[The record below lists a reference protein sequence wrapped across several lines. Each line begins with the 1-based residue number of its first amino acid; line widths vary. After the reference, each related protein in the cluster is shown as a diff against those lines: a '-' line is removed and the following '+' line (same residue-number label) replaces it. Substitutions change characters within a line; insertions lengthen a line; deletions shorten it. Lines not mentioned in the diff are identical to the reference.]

1 MLENWLNT
9 KQGQVFHY
17 KMEKIEYALELLGN
31 PQFAVP
37 VIHVAGTNGK
47 GSTIAFMRQLFQTHG
62 LRVGSFVSPHM
73 VSVHDRICIDSQSIS
88 DPDFQR
94 YLQKVYDL
102 EQEVAT
108 RYEPFRY
115 FEVMVLIMFLYFEA
129 QQPDVALVEV
139 GIGGLLDTTNVVAP
153 ALSVITSIGMD
164 HQDLLGSTLGEIAE
178 QKAGI
183 IKESVPVVL
192 GPLCPETTAI
202 CRHIAQDK
210 QASVYQ
216 FGQEFTYKAGQF
228 SNADLELSELVLG
241 LAGHHQEENAA
252 VALQTFLL
260 YMTNIQKDI
269 QPQLIQQALAQTNW
283 PGRLEL
289 VVQEPKIYL
298 DGAHNVPAI
307 ERLVEFIQ
315 VQDEPVTILFS
326 ALRRK
331 DFQEMLE
338 LLEEK
343 LPHTPLVLTSFAYD
357 GALSEE
363 NRQGRDYVENYQ
375 QFIEDWQSSEQG
387 MLIVTGSL
395 YFISEVRR
403 IFNTQQKSKANQS
416 SVFKPLSTNNWF

>member
-37 VIHVAGTNGK
+37 IIHVAGTNGK
-47 GSTIAFMRQLFQTHG
+47 GSTIAFLRQLFQVHG

-73 VSVHDRICIDSQSIS
+73 VSVHDRICINSQPIS
-88 DPDFQR
+88 DHDFQH

-139 GIGGLLDTTNVVAP
+139 GIGGLLDTTNVAAP

-164 HQDLLGSTLGEIAE
+164 HQDLLGSTLREIAE

-183 IKESVPVVL
+183 IKENVPVVL

-228 SNADLELSELVLG
+228 SNTDLELSELVLS

-269 QPQLIQQALAQTNW
+269 QPQLIQQALAQTSW

-315 VQDEPVTILFS
+315 VQEEPVTILFS

-331 DFQEMLE
+331 DFQEMLK

-343 LPHTPLVLTSFAYD
+343 LPHTALVLTSFAYD
-357 GALSEE
+357 GALAEE

-375 QFIEDWQSSEQG
+375 QFIEDWQSSKQG
-387 MLIVTGSL
+387 ILIVTGSL

-403 IFNTQQKSKANQS
+403 IFKK
-416 SVFKPLSTNNWF
+416 

>member
-17 KMEKIEYALELLGN
+17 KMEKIEYALEQLGN

-47 GSTIAFMRQLFQTHG
+47 GSTIAFMRQLFQAHG

-73 VSVHDRICIDSQSIS
+73 VSVHDRICIDSQPIS
-88 DPDFQR
+88 DHDFQH

-108 RYEPFRY
+108 RYEPFHY
-115 FEVMVLIMFLYFEA
+115 FEVMVLIMFLYFQD
-129 QQPDVALVEV
+129 QQLDVALVEV

-183 IKESVPVVL
+183 IKENVPVVL
-192 GPLCPETTAI
+192 GPLCPETAAI
-202 CRHIAQDK
+202 CRQIALDK
-210 QASVYQ
+210 QAPVYQ
-216 FGQEFTYKAGQF
+216 FGQEFTYKVGQF
-228 SNADLELSELVLG
+228 SNTDINLSELVMG

-252 VALQTFLL
+252 VALQTFIL

-269 QPQLIQQALAQTNW
+269 QPQLIQPALAQTSW

-289 VVQEPKIYL
+289 VAQAPKIYL

-315 VQDEPVTILFS
+315 EQEEPVTILFS

-338 LLEEK
+338 LLVEK
-343 LPHTPLVLTSFAYD
+343 LPHTALVLTSFAYD

-375 QFIEDWQSSEQG
+375 QFIEDWKSTKQG
-387 MLIVTGSL
+387 ILIVTGSL

-403 IFNTQQKSKANQS
+403 IFKK
-416 SVFKPLSTNNWF
+416 

>member
-47 GSTIAFMRQLFQTHG
+47 GSTIAFLRQLFQTHG

-73 VSVHDRICIDSQSIS
+73 VSVHDRICIDSQPIS
-88 DPDFQR
+88 DHDFQH

-139 GIGGLLDTTNVVAP
+139 GIGGLLDTTNVAAP

-183 IKESVPVVL
+183 IKENVPVVL

-202 CRHIAQDK
+202 CRHIALDN

-228 SNADLELSELVLG
+228 SNTDLELSELVLG

-269 QPQLIQQALAQTNW
+269 QPQLIQQALAQTSW

-343 LPHTPLVLTSFAYD
+343 LPHTALILTSFAYD
-357 GALSEE
+357 GALAEE

-375 QFIEDWQSSEQG
+375 QFIEDWQSSKQG
-387 MLIVTGSL
+387 ILIVTGSL

-403 IFNTQQKSKANQS
+403 IFKK
-416 SVFKPLSTNNWF
+416 

>member
-47 GSTIAFMRQLFQTHG
+47 GSTIAFLRQLFQAHG

-73 VSVHDRICIDSQSIS
+73 VSVHDRICIDSQPIS
-88 DPDFQR
+88 DHDFQC

-102 EQEVAT
+102 EQEVAA

-115 FEVMVLIMFLYFEA
+115 FEVMVLIMFLYFQD
-129 QQPDVALVEV
+129 QQPDLALVEV

-183 IKESVPVVL
+183 IKENVPVVL

-210 QASVYQ
+210 QASVHQ
-216 FGQEFTYKAGQF
+216 FGQEFTYKAGHF
-228 SNADLELSELVLG
+228 SNTDIDLSELVLG
-241 LAGHHQEENAA
+241 LAGQHQEENAA

-269 QPQLIQQALAQTNW
+269 QPQLIQQALAQTSW

-289 VVQEPKIYL
+289 VAQEPKIYL

-315 VQDEPVTILFS
+315 VQEEPVTILFS

-343 LPHTPLVLTSFAYD
+343 LPHTALVLTSFAYD

-387 MLIVTGSL
+387 ILIVTGSL

-403 IFNTQQKSKANQS
+403 IFKK
-416 SVFKPLSTNNWF
+416 

>member
-47 GSTIAFMRQLFQTHG
+47 GSTIAFMRQLFQAQG

-73 VSVHDRICIDSQSIS
+73 VSVHDRICIDSQPIS
-88 DPDFQR
+88 DPDFQH

-115 FEVMVLIMFLYFEA
+115 FEVMVLIMFLYFQA
-129 QQPDVALVEV
+129 QQPHVALVEV

-183 IKESVPVVL
+183 IKENVPVVL
-192 GPLCPETTAI
+192 GPLSPETTAI
-202 CRHIAQDK
+202 CRQISLDK
-210 QASVYQ
+210 QAPVYQ
-216 FGQEFTYKAGQF
+216 FGQEFSYKTGQF
-228 SNADLELSELVLG
+228 SNPDIDLSELVLG
-241 LAGHHQEENAA
+241 LEGPHQEENAA

-260 YMTNIQKDI
+260 YMASIQEATF
-269 QPQLIQQALAQTNW
+269 PPLIKNALAQTSW

-289 VVQEPKIYL
+289 VAQEPTIYL

-307 ERLVEFIQ
+307 ERLIKFIQ
-315 VQDEPVTILFS
+315 VQEEPVTILFS

-331 DFQEMLE
+331 DFQEMLD
-338 LLEEK
+338 LLEER
-343 LPHTPLVLTSFAYD
+343 LPQVSLILTSFAYD

-363 NRQGRDYVENYQ
+363 NRQGRDYVENYP
-375 QFIEDWQSSEQG
+375 QFIEDWQSSKQG
-387 MLIVTGSL
+387 ILIVTGSL
-395 YFISEVRR
+395 YFISEVR
-403 IFNTQQKSKANQS
+403 QM
-416 SVFKPLSTNNWF
+416 FKK

>member
-47 GSTIAFMRQLFQTHG
+47 GSTIAFLRQLFQTHG

-73 VSVHDRICIDSQSIS
+73 VSVHDRICIDSQPIS
-88 DPDFQR
+88 DHDFQH
-94 YLQKVYDL
+94 YLQKGYDL

-183 IKESVPVVL
+183 IKENVPVVL

-202 CRHIAQDK
+202 CRHIALDN
-210 QASVYQ
+210 QAPVYQ

-228 SNADLELSELVLG
+228 SNTDIDLSELVLG
-241 LAGHHQEENAA
+241 LVGHHQEENAA

-269 QPQLIQQALAQTNW
+269 QPQLIQQALAQTSW

-289 VVQEPKIYL
+289 VAQEPKIYL

-307 ERLVEFIQ
+307 ERLLEFIQ
-315 VQDEPVTILFS
+315 VQEEPVTILFS

-343 LPHTPLVLTSFAYD
+343 SPHTPLVLTSFAYD
-357 GALSEE
+357 GALAEE

-375 QFIEDWQSSEQG
+375 QYIEDWQSSKQG
-387 MLIVTGSL
+387 ILIVTGSL

-403 IFNTQQKSKANQS
+403 IFKK
-416 SVFKPLSTNNWF
+416 

>member
-47 GSTIAFMRQLFQTHG
+47 GSTIAFMRQLFQAHG

-73 VSVHDRICIDSQSIS
+73 VSVHDRICIDSQPIS
-88 DPDFQR
+88 DHDFQH

-102 EQEVAT
+102 EQKVAA

-115 FEVMVLIMFLYFEA
+115 FEVMVLIMFFYFQD
-129 QQPDVALVEV
+129 QQPHVVLVEV

-164 HQDLLGSTLGEIAE
+164 HQDLLGSTLREIAE

-183 IKESVPVVL
+183 IKQNVPVVL

-202 CRHIAQDK
+202 CRQIALDK
-210 QASVYQ
+210 QAPVYQ

-228 SNADLELSELVLG
+228 SNTDIDLSELVLS

-260 YMTNIQKDI
+260 YMASIQKATL
-269 QPQLIQQALAQTNW
+269 PPLIKTALAQTSW

-289 VVQEPKIYL
+289 VAQEPTIYL

-307 ERLVEFIQ
+307 ERLIEFIQ
-315 VQDEPVTILFS
+315 EQEEPVTILFS

-331 DFQEMLE
+331 DFQEMLG

-363 NRQGRDYVENYQ
+363 NRQGREYVENYQ

-387 MLIVTGSL
+387 ILIVTGSL

-403 IFNTQQKSKANQS
+403 IFKK
-416 SVFKPLSTNNWF
+416 

>member
-9 KQGQVFHY
+9 KQGQVFRY

-73 VSVHDRICIDSQSIS
+73 VSVHDRICIDSQPIS
-88 DPDFQR
+88 DPDFQH

-115 FEVMVLIMFLYFEA
+115 FEVMVLIMFLYFKD
-129 QQPDVALVEV
+129 QQPHVALIEV

-202 CRHIAQDK
+202 CRQIALEK
-210 QASVYQ
+210 QVPVYQ

-228 SNADLELSELVLG
+228 SNADIDLSELVLG

-269 QPQLIQQALAQTNW
+269 QPQLIQQALAQTSW

-289 VVQEPKIYL
+289 VAQGPKIYL

-315 VQDEPVTILFS
+315 VQEEPVTILFS

-338 LLEEK
+338 LLDEK
-343 LPHTPLVLTSFAYD
+343 LPHTALVLTSFAYD
-357 GALSEE
+357 GALSQE

-375 QFIEDWQSSEQG
+375 QFIEDWKSSKQG
-387 MLIVTGSL
+387 ILIVTGSL
-395 YFISEVRR
+395 YFISKVRR
-403 IFNTQQKSKANQS
+403 IFKK
-416 SVFKPLSTNNWF
+416 

>member
-17 KMEKIEYALELLGN
+17 KTEKIEYALELLGN

-47 GSTIAFMRQLFQTHG
+47 GSTIAFLRQLFQVHG

-73 VSVHDRICIDSQSIS
+73 VTVHDRICIDSQPIS
-88 DPDFQR
+88 DHDFQH
-94 YLQKVYDL
+94 YLHKVYDL

-139 GIGGLLDTTNVVAP
+139 GIGGLLDTTNVAAP

-183 IKESVPVVL
+183 IKENVPVVL

-202 CRHIAQDK
+202 CRHIALDN

-228 SNADLELSELVLG
+228 SNTDLELSELVLG

-269 QPQLIQQALAQTNW
+269 QPQLIQQALAQTSW

-375 QFIEDWQSSEQG
+375 QFIEDWQSSKQG
-387 MLIVTGSL
+387 ILIVTGSL

-403 IFNTQQKSKANQS
+403 IFKK
-416 SVFKPLSTNNWF
+416 

>member
-47 GSTIAFMRQLFQTHG
+47 GSTIAFMRQLFQAHG

-73 VSVHDRICIDSQSIS
+73 VSVHDRICIDSQPIS
-88 DPDFQR
+88 DHDFQC

-102 EQEVAT
+102 EQEVAA

-115 FEVMVLIMFLYFEA
+115 FEVMVLIMFLYFQD
-129 QQPDVALVEV
+129 QQPDLALVEV

-153 ALSVITSIGMD
+153 ALSLITSIGMD
-164 HQDLLGSTLGEIAE
+164 HQDLLGSTLREIAE

-183 IKESVPVVL
+183 IKENVPVVL

-210 QASVYQ
+210 QASVHQ

-228 SNADLELSELVLG
+228 SNADIELSELVLG
-241 LAGHHQEENAA
+241 LAGQHQEENAA

-269 QPQLIQQALAQTNW
+269 QPQLIKQALAQTNW

-289 VVQEPKIYL
+289 VAQEPKIYL

-307 ERLVEFIQ
+307 ERLIEFIQ
-315 VQDEPVTILFS
+315 EQEEPVTILFS

-343 LPHTPLVLTSFAYD
+343 LPHTALVLTSFAYD

-375 QFIEDWQSSEQG
+375 QFIEDWQSSKQG
-387 MLIVTGSL
+387 ILIITGSL

-403 IFNTQQKSKANQS
+403 ILKK
-416 SVFKPLSTNNWF
+416 

>member
-47 GSTIAFMRQLFQTHG
+47 GSTIAFMRQLFQAHG

-73 VSVHDRICIDSQSIS
+73 VSVHDRICIDSQPIS
-88 DPDFQR
+88 DHDFQH

-102 EQEVAT
+102 EQEIAA

-115 FEVMVLIMFLYFEA
+115 FEVMVLIMFLYFQD

-139 GIGGLLDTTNVVAP
+139 GIGGLLDTTNVAAP

-183 IKESVPVVL
+183 IKQNVPVVL
-192 GPLCPETTAI
+192 GPLSPETTAI

-269 QPQLIQQALAQTNW
+269 QPQLIQQALAQTSW

-307 ERLVEFIQ
+307 ERLLEFIQ
-315 VQDEPVTILFS
+315 VQEEPVTILFS

-343 LPHTPLVLTSFAYD
+343 LPHTALVLTSFAYD
-357 GALSEE
+357 GALAEE

-375 QFIEDWQSSEQG
+375 QFIEDWQSSKQG
-387 MLIVTGSL
+387 ILIVTGSL

-403 IFNTQQKSKANQS
+403 IFKK
-416 SVFKPLSTNNWF
+416 

>member
-47 GSTIAFMRQLFQTHG
+47 GSTIAFMRQLFQAHG
-62 LRVGSFVSPHM
+62 MRVGSFVSPHM
-73 VSVHDRICIDSQSIS
+73 VSVHDRICIDSQPIS
-88 DPDFQR
+88 DHDFQH

-102 EQEVAT
+102 ELEQEIAT

-164 HQDLLGSTLGEIAE
+164 HQDLLGSTLREIAE

-183 IKESVPVVL
+183 IKQNVPVVL
-192 GPLCPETTAI
+192 GLLCPETAAI
-202 CRHIAQDK
+202 CRRIAFEK
-210 QASVYQ
+210 QAPVYQ

-241 LAGHHQEENAA
+241 LAGQHQEENAA

-260 YMTNIQKDI
+260 YMASIQKTI
-269 QPQLIQQALAQTNW
+269 SLQFIKNALAQTSW

-289 VVQEPKIYL
+289 VAQEPKIYL

-315 VQDEPVTILFS
+315 EQEEPVTILFS

-375 QFIEDWQSSEQG
+375 QFIEDWQSDG
-387 MLIVTGSL
+387 HGILIVTGSL

-403 IFNTQQKSKANQS
+403 IFKK
-416 SVFKPLSTNNWF
+416 

>member
-1 MLENWLNT
+1 MLENWLST

-37 VIHVAGTNGK
+37 IIHVAGTNGK
-47 GSTIAFMRQLFQTHG
+47 GSTIAFLRQLFQVHG

-73 VSVHDRICIDSQSIS
+73 VSVHDRICIDSQPIS
-88 DPDFQR
+88 DHDFQH

-210 QASVYQ
+210 QASVHQ

-228 SNADLELSELVLG
+228 SNPDIDLSELVLG
-241 LAGHHQEENAA
+241 LAGHYQEENAA

-269 QPQLIQQALAQTNW
+269 QPQLIQQALAQTSW

-343 LPHTPLVLTSFAYD
+343 LPHTALVLTSFAYD

-363 NRQGRDYVENYQ
+363 NRQGQDYVENYQ
-375 QFIEDWQSSEQG
+375 QFIEDWQSSKQG
-387 MLIVTGSL
+387 ILIVTGSL

-403 IFNTQQKSKANQS
+403 IFKK
-416 SVFKPLSTNNWF
+416 

>member
-17 KMEKIEYALELLGN
+17 KMEKIKYALELLGN

-47 GSTIAFMRQLFQTHG
+47 GSTIAFMRQLFQAQG

-73 VSVHDRICIDSQSIS
+73 VSVHDRICIDSQPIS
-88 DPDFQR
+88 DPDFQH

-115 FEVMVLIMFLYFEA
+115 FEVMVLIMFLYFQA
-129 QQPDVALVEV
+129 QQPHVALVEV

-183 IKESVPVVL
+183 IKENVPVVL
-192 GPLCPETTAI
+192 GPLSPETTAI
-202 CRHIAQDK
+202 CRQISLDK
-210 QASVYQ
+210 QAPVYQ

-228 SNADLELSELVLG
+228 SNAAQDLSELVLG
-241 LAGHHQEENAA
+241 LAGPHQEENAA

-260 YMTNIQKDI
+260 YMASIQKDI
-269 QPQLIQQALAQTNW
+269 QPQLIQQALAQTSW

-289 VVQEPKIYL
+289 VAQEPTIYL

-331 DFQEMLE
+331 DFQEMLG

-363 NRQGRDYVENYQ
+363 NRQGREYDEDYRA
-375 QFIEDWQSSEQG
+375 FIEDWQSAGQG
-387 MLIVTGSL
+387 ILIVTGSL

-403 IFNTQQKSKANQS
+403 SFTK
-416 SVFKPLSTNNWF
+416 

>member
-47 GSTIAFMRQLFQTHG
+47 GSTIAFMRQLFQAHG
-62 LRVGSFVSPHM
+62 MRVGSFVSPHM
-73 VSVHDRICIDSQSIS
+73 VSVHDRICIDSQPIS
-88 DPDFQR
+88 DHDFQH

-115 FEVMVLIMFLYFEA
+115 FEVMVLIMFLYFKD
-129 QQPDVALVEV
+129 QQPDLALVEV

-153 ALSVITSIGMD
+153 ALSLITSIGMD
-164 HQDLLGSTLGEIAE
+164 HQDLLGSTLREIAE

-183 IKESVPVVL
+183 IKQNVPVVL

-210 QASVYQ
+210 QASVHQ

-228 SNADLELSELVLG
+228 SNTDLELSELVLS

-260 YMTNIQKDI
+260 YMASSQQAIS
-269 QPQLIQQALAQTNW
+269 PQLIQQALAQTSW

-289 VVQEPKIYL
+289 VAQEPKIYL

-307 ERLVEFIQ
+307 ERLLEFIQ
-315 VQDEPVTILFS
+315 EQEEPVTILFS

-343 LPHTPLVLTSFAYD
+343 LPHTALVLTSFAYD

-363 NRQGRDYVENYQ
+363 NRQGREYVENYQ

-387 MLIVTGSL
+387 ILIVTGSL

-403 IFNTQQKSKANQS
+403 IFKK
-416 SVFKPLSTNNWF
+416 

>member
-47 GSTIAFMRQLFQTHG
+47 GSTIAFMRQLFQTHS

-73 VSVHDRICIDSQSIS
+73 VSVHDRICIDSQPIS
-88 DPDFQR
+88 DHDFQH

-115 FEVMVLIMFLYFEA
+115 FEVMVLIMFLYFQD
-129 QQPDVALVEV
+129 QQLDVALVEV

-153 ALSVITSIGMD
+153 AHSIITSIGMD
-164 HQDLLGSTLGEIAE
+164 HQDLLGSTLREIAE

-183 IKESVPVVL
+183 IKENVPVVL
-192 GPLCPETTAI
+192 GPLSPETTAI

-210 QASVYQ
+210 QAPVYQ

-228 SNADLELSELVLG
+228 SNTDLELSELVLS

-269 QPQLIQQALAQTNW
+269 QPQLIQQALAQTSW

-307 ERLVEFIQ
+307 ERLIEFIQ

-363 NRQGRDYVENYQ
+363 NRQGRDYVENYR
-375 QFIEDWQSSEQG
+375 QFIEAWQSSKQG
-387 MLIVTGSL
+387 ILIVTGSL

-403 IFNTQQKSKANQS
+403 IFKK
-416 SVFKPLSTNNWF
+416 

>member
-17 KMEKIEYALELLGN
+17 KMEKIEYALEQLGN

-47 GSTIAFMRQLFQTHG
+47 GSTIAFMRQLFQAHG

-73 VSVHDRICIDSQSIS
+73 VSVHDRICIDSQPIS
-88 DPDFQR
+88 DHDFQH

-102 EQEVAT
+102 EQEIAA

-115 FEVMVLIMFLYFEA
+115 FEVMVLIMFLYFQD
-129 QQPDVALVEV
+129 QQLDVALVEV
-139 GIGGLLDTTNVVAP
+139 GIGGLLDTTNVVSP

-183 IKESVPVVL
+183 IKENVPVVL

-202 CRHIAQDK
+202 CRQIALDK
-210 QASVYQ
+210 QAPVYQ

-228 SNADLELSELVLG
+228 SNTDIDLSELVLG
-241 LAGHHQEENAA
+241 LAGYHQEENAA

-260 YMTNIQKDI
+260 YMTNIPKNI
-269 QPQLIQQALAQTNW
+269 QPQLIQQALAQTSW

-289 VVQEPKIYL
+289 VAQAPTIYL

-315 VQDEPVTILFS
+315 EQEEPVTILFS

-338 LLEEK
+338 LLDEK
-343 LPHTPLVLTSFAYD
+343 LPHTVLVLTSFAYD

-375 QFIEDWQSSEQG
+375 QFIEDWQSSKQG
-387 MLIVTGSL
+387 ILIVTGSL

-403 IFNTQQKSKANQS
+403 L
-416 SVFKPLSTNNWF
+416 FKK

>member
-47 GSTIAFMRQLFQTHG
+47 GSTIAFMRQLFQVHG

-73 VSVHDRICIDSQSIS
+73 VSVHDRICINSQPIS
-88 DPDFQR
+88 DHDFQH

-164 HQDLLGSTLGEIAE
+164 HQDLLGSTLREIAE

-202 CRHIAQDK
+202 CRHIALDN
-210 QASVYQ
+210 QAPVYQ
-216 FGQEFTYKAGQF
+216 FGQEFTYKVGQF
-228 SNADLELSELVLG
+228 SNTDLELSELVLG

-260 YMTNIQKDI
+260 YMTKIQKDI
-269 QPQLIQQALAQTNW
+269 QPQLIQQALAQTSW

-307 ERLVEFIQ
+307 ERLIEFIQ
-315 VQDEPVTILFS
+315 VQEEPVTILFS

-343 LPHTPLVLTSFAYD
+343 LPHTALVLTSFAYD

-375 QFIEDWQSSEQG
+375 QFIEDWQSSKQG
-387 MLIVTGSL
+387 ILIVTGSL

-403 IFNTQQKSKANQS
+403 IFKK
-416 SVFKPLSTNNWF
+416 

>member
-1 MLENWLNT
+1 MLENWLNI

-47 GSTIAFMRQLFQTHG
+47 GSTIAFLRQLFQAHG

-73 VSVHDRICIDSQSIS
+73 VSVHDRICINSLPIS
-88 DPDFQR
+88 DYDFQR

-102 EQEVAT
+102 EQEVAA

-115 FEVMVLIMFLYFEA
+115 FEVMVLIMFLYFKD
-129 QQPDVALVEV
+129 QQPDLALVEV

-153 ALSVITSIGMD
+153 ALSLITSIGMD
-164 HQDLLGSTLGEIAE
+164 HQDLLGSTLREIAE

-183 IKESVPVVL
+183 IKQNVPVVL
-192 GPLCPETTAI
+192 GPLCPATTAI
-202 CRHIAQDK
+202 CRQIAQDK

-241 LAGHHQEENAA
+241 LAGSHQEENVA

-260 YMTNIQKDI
+260 YMASIQKTVSL
-269 QPQLIQQALAQTNW
+269 QLIKNALAQTSW
-283 PGRLEL
+283 AGRLEL

-307 ERLVEFIQ
+307 ERLIDFIQ
-315 VQDEPVTILFS
+315 EQDEPVTILFS

-331 DFQEMLE
+331 DFQEMLG

-375 QFIEDWQSSEQG
+375 QFIEDWQSAGQG
-387 MLIVTGSL
+387 ILIVTGSL

-403 IFNTQQKSKANQS
+403 SFTK
-416 SVFKPLSTNNWF
+416 

>member
-1 MLENWLNT
+1 MLENWLNI

-47 GSTIAFMRQLFQTHG
+47 GSTIAFLRQLFQAHG
-62 LRVGSFVSPHM
+62 MRVGSFVSPHM
-73 VSVHDRICIDSQSIS
+73 VSVHDRICIDSLPIS
-88 DPDFQR
+88 DHDFQH
-94 YLQKVYDL
+94 YLQNIYDL
-102 EQEVAT
+102 EQEVAA

-115 FEVMVLIMFLYFEA
+115 FEVMVLIMFLYFKD
-129 QQPDVALVEV
+129 QQLDVALVEV

-164 HQDLLGSTLGEIAE
+164 HQDLLGSTLREIAE

-183 IKESVPVVL
+183 IKENVPVVL
-192 GPLCPETTAI
+192 GPLCPETAAI
-202 CRHIAQDK
+202 CRRIAQDK
-210 QASVYQ
+210 QASVHQ

-241 LAGHHQEENAA
+241 LAGQHQEENAA

-260 YMTNIQKDI
+260 YMTDIQKDI
-269 QPQLIQQALAQTNW
+269 QPQLIKQALAQTNW
-283 PGRLEL
+283 AGRLEL

-307 ERLVEFIQ
+307 ERLIDFIQ
-315 VQDEPVTILFS
+315 EQDEPVTTLFS

-331 DFQEMLE
+331 DFQEMLG

-375 QFIEDWQSSEQG
+375 QFIEDWQSAGQG
-387 MLIVTGSL
+387 ILIVTGSL

-403 IFNTQQKSKANQS
+403 SFTK
-416 SVFKPLSTNNWF
+416 

>member
-1 MLENWLNT
+1 MLENWLNA

-31 PQFAVP
+31 PQFTVP

-47 GSTIAFMRQLFQTHG
+47 GSTIAFLRQLFQAHG
-62 LRVGSFVSPHM
+62 MRVGSFVSPHM
-73 VSVHDRICIDSQSIS
+73 VSVHDRICIDSQPIS
-88 DPDFQR
+88 YHDFQH

-115 FEVMVLIMFLYFEA
+115 FEVMVLIMFLYFKD
-129 QQPDVALVEV
+129 QQPDLALVEV

-164 HQDLLGSTLGEIAE
+164 HQDLLGSTLREIAE

-183 IKESVPVVL
+183 IKENVPVVL
-192 GPLCPETTAI
+192 GPLSPETTVI

-210 QASVYQ
+210 QAPVYQ
-216 FGQEFTYKAGQF
+216 FGQEFTYKAGHF
-228 SNADLELSELVLG
+228 SNTDLELSELVLG
-241 LAGHHQEENAA
+241 LAGQHQEENAA

-260 YMTNIQKDI
+260 YMTSIQKDI
-269 QPQLIQQALAQTNW
+269 QPQLIQQALAQTSW
-283 PGRLEL
+283 AGRLEL

-307 ERLVEFIQ
+307 ERLVGFIQ
-315 VQDEPVTILFS
+315 EQDEPVTILFS

-331 DFQEMLE
+331 DFQEMLG

-357 GALSEE
+357 GALSEA
-363 NRQGRDYVENYQ
+363 NRQGRTYVESYQ
-375 QFIEDWQSSEQG
+375 KFIEDWQSEG
-387 MLIVTGSL
+387 KGILIVTGSL

-403 IFNTQQKSKANQS
+403 M
-416 SVFKPLSTNNWF
+416 FKN

>member
-17 KMEKIEYALELLGN
+17 KMEKIEYALEQLGN

-47 GSTIAFMRQLFQTHG
+47 GSTIAFMRQLFQAHG
-62 LRVGSFVSPHM
+62 LRVGNFVSPHM
-73 VSVHDRICIDSQSIS
+73 VSVHDRICIDSQPIS
-88 DPDFQR
+88 DHDFQH

-102 EQEVAT
+102 EKEVAA

-115 FEVMVLIMFLYFEA
+115 FEVMVLIMFLYF
-129 QQPDVALVEV
+129 QDQPLDVALVEV

-164 HQDLLGSTLGEIAE
+164 HQDLLGLTLGEIAE

-183 IKESVPVVL
+183 IKENVPVVL
-192 GPLCPETTAI
+192 GPLSPETTAI
-202 CRHIAQDK
+202 CRQIALDK
-210 QASVYQ
+210 QAPVYQ

-228 SNADLELSELVLG
+228 SNTDIDLSELVLG
-241 LAGHHQEENAA
+241 LAGRHQEENAA

-260 YMTNIQKDI
+260 YMTNIQKNI
-269 QPQLIQQALAQTNW
+269 QPQLIQQALAQTSW

-289 VVQEPKIYL
+289 VAQEPKIYL

-315 VQDEPVTILFS
+315 EQEEPVTILFS

-338 LLEEK
+338 LLDEK
-343 LPHTPLVLTSFAYD
+343 LPHTALVLTSFAYD

-363 NRQGRDYVENYQ
+363 NRQGREYVENYQ
-375 QFIEDWQSSEQG
+375 QFIEDWKLEDKG
-387 MLIVTGSL
+387 ILIVTGSL
-395 YFISEVRR
+395 YFISEVRKR
-403 IFNTQQKSKANQS
+403 
-416 SVFKPLSTNNWF
+416 VTN

>member
-17 KMEKIEYALELLGN
+17 KMEKIEYALELLGS

-47 GSTIAFMRQLFQTHG
+47 GSTIAFMRQLFQVHG

-73 VSVHDRICIDSQSIS
+73 VSVHDRICIDSQPIS
-88 DPDFQR
+88 DHDFQH

-153 ALSVITSIGMD
+153 ALSLITSIGMD

-183 IKESVPVVL
+183 IKENVPVVL
-192 GPLCPETTAI
+192 GPLSPDTTAI
-202 CRHIAQDK
+202 CRQIAQDK
-210 QASVYQ
+210 QVSVHQ

-228 SNADLELSELVLG
+228 SNADIDLSELVLG

-260 YMTNIQKDI
+260 YMASSQQAIS
-269 QPQLIQQALAQTNW
+269 PQLIQQALAQTSW

-289 VVQEPKIYL
+289 VAQEPKIYL

-307 ERLVEFIQ
+307 ERLIEFIQ
-315 VQDEPVTILFS
+315 EQEEPVTILFS

-343 LPHTPLVLTSFAYD
+343 LPHTALVLTSFAYD

-375 QFIEDWQSSEQG
+375 QFIEDWQSSKQG
-387 MLIVTGSL
+387 ILIVTGSL

-403 IFNTQQKSKANQS
+403 IFKK
-416 SVFKPLSTNNWF
+416 

>member
-1 MLENWLNT
+1 MLENWLNA
-9 KQGQVFHY
+9 KQGQVFRY

-37 VIHVAGTNGK
+37 IIHVAGTNGK
-47 GSTIAFMRQLFQTHG
+47 GSTIAFLRQLFQVHG

-73 VSVHDRICIDSQSIS
+73 VSVHDRICIDSQPIS
-88 DPDFQR
+88 DSDFQH

-102 EQEVAT
+102 EQEVAA

-115 FEVMVLIMFLYFEA
+115 FEVMVLIMFLYF
-129 QQPDVALVEV
+129 QDKQPHVALVEV

-202 CRHIAQDK
+202 CRQIALEK
-210 QASVYQ
+210 QAPVYQ
-216 FGQEFTYKAGQF
+216 FGQEFTYKTGQF
-228 SNADLELSELVLG
+228 SNADIDLSELVLG
-241 LAGHHQEENAA
+241 LVGPHQEENAA

-260 YMTNIQKDI
+260 YMTSIQKDI
-269 QPQLIQQALAQTNW
+269 QPQLIQQALAQTSW

-289 VVQEPKIYL
+289 VAQESTIYL

-315 VQDEPVTILFS
+315 EQEEPVTILFS

-363 NRQGRDYVENYQ
+363 NRQGREYVENYRA
-375 QFIEDWQSSEQG
+375 FIEDWQSSGQG
-387 MLIVTGSL
+387 ILIVTGSL
-395 YFISEVRR
+395 YFISEVR
-403 IFNTQQKSKANQS
+403 QM
-416 SVFKPLSTNNWF
+416 FKK

>member
-17 KMEKIEYALELLGN
+17 KTEKIEYALELLGN

-47 GSTIAFMRQLFQTHG
+47 GSTIAFLRQLFQVHG

-73 VSVHDRICIDSQSIS
+73 VTVHDRICIDSQPIS
-88 DPDFQR
+88 DHDFQH
-94 YLQKVYDL
+94 YLHKVYDL

-164 HQDLLGSTLGEIAE
+164 HQDLLGSTLREIAE

-202 CRHIAQDK
+202 CRHIALDK
-210 QASVYQ
+210 QASVHQ
-216 FGQEFTYKAGQF
+216 FGQEFTYKAGHF
-228 SNADLELSELVLG
+228 SNTDIDLSELVLS

-269 QPQLIQQALAQTNW
+269 QPQLIQQALAQTSW

-315 VQDEPVTILFS
+315 VQEEPVTILFS

-357 GALSEE
+357 GALSQE

-387 MLIVTGSL
+387 ILIVTGSL

-403 IFNTQQKSKANQS
+403 IFKK
-416 SVFKPLSTNNWF
+416 

>member
-37 VIHVAGTNGK
+37 IIHVAGTNGK
-47 GSTIAFMRQLFQTHG
+47 GSTIAFMRQLFQAHG

-73 VSVHDRICIDSQSIS
+73 VSVHDRICIDSQPIS
-88 DPDFQR
+88 DHDFQH

-153 ALSVITSIGMD
+153 ALSLITSIGMD
-164 HQDLLGSTLGEIAE
+164 HQDLLGSSLREIAE

-183 IKESVPVVL
+183 IKENVPVVL
-192 GPLCPETTAI
+192 GPLSPETTAT

-210 QASVYQ
+210 QASVHQ

-228 SNADLELSELVLG
+228 SNTDIDLSELVLG

-269 QPQLIQQALAQTNW
+269 QPQLIQQALAQTSW

-289 VVQEPKIYL
+289 VAQEPKIYL

-326 ALRRK
+326 SLRRK

-338 LLEEK
+338 LLDEK
-343 LPHTPLVLTSFAYD
+343 LPHTALVLTSFAYD

-363 NRQGRDYVENYQ
+363 NRQGRDYVEDYQ
-375 QFIEDWQSSEQG
+375 QFIEDWQSSKQG
-387 MLIVTGSL
+387 ILIVTGSL

-403 IFNTQQKSKANQS
+403 IFKK
-416 SVFKPLSTNNWF
+416 

>member
-17 KMEKIEYALELLGN
+17 KMEKIEYTLEQLGN

-47 GSTIAFMRQLFQTHG
+47 GSTIAFMRQLFQAHG

-73 VSVHDRICIDSQSIS
+73 VSVHDRICIDSQPIS
-88 DPDFQR
+88 DHDFQH

-102 EQEVAT
+102 EQEIAA

-115 FEVMVLIMFLYFEA
+115 FEVMVLIMFLYFQD
-129 QQPDVALVEV
+129 QQLDLALVEV

-183 IKESVPVVL
+183 IKENVPVVL

-202 CRHIAQDK
+202 CRHIALEK
-210 QASVYQ
+210 QAPVYQ

-228 SNADLELSELVLG
+228 SNTDINLSELVLG

-252 VALQTFLL
+252 VALQTFIL
-260 YMTNIQKDI
+260 YMTNIQKAI
-269 QPQLIQQALAQTNW
+269 QPQLIQQALAQTSW
-283 PGRLEL
+283 HGRLEL
-289 VVQEPKIYL
+289 VAQEPTIYL

-315 VQDEPVTILFS
+315 EQEEPVTILFS

-338 LLEEK
+338 LLDEK
-343 LPHTPLVLTSFAYD
+343 LPHIALILTSFAYD

-375 QFIEDWQSSEQG
+375 QFIEDWKSSKQG
-387 MLIVTGSL
+387 ILIVTGSL

-403 IFNTQQKSKANQS
+403 L
-416 SVFKPLSTNNWF
+416 FKK

>member
-17 KMEKIEYALELLGN
+17 KTEKIEYALELLGN

-73 VSVHDRICIDSQSIS
+73 VSVHDRICIDSQPIS
-88 DPDFQR
+88 DHDFQH

-102 EQEVAT
+102 EQEVVT

-115 FEVMVLIMFLYFEA
+115 FEVMVLIMFLYFQD
-129 QQPDVALVEV
+129 QQLDVALVEV

-164 HQDLLGSTLGEIAE
+164 HQDLLGSTLREIAE

-192 GPLCPETTAI
+192 GPLSPETTAI

-210 QASVYQ
+210 QASVHQ

-228 SNADLELSELVLG
+228 SNTDIDLSELVLG

-269 QPQLIQQALAQTNW
+269 QSQLIQQALAQTSW

-289 VVQEPKIYL
+289 VAQEPKIYL

-307 ERLVEFIQ
+307 ERLIEFIQ
-315 VQDEPVTILFS
+315 VQEEPVTILFS

-343 LPHTPLVLTSFAYD
+343 SPHTPLVLTSFAYD

-387 MLIVTGSL
+387 ILIVTGSL

-403 IFNTQQKSKANQS
+403 ILKK
-416 SVFKPLSTNNWF
+416 

>member
-17 KMEKIEYALELLGN
+17 KMEKIEYALEQLGN

-47 GSTIAFMRQLFQTHG
+47 GSTIAFMRQLFQAHG

-73 VSVHDRICIDSQSIS
+73 VSVHDRICIDSQPIS
-88 DPDFQR
+88 DHDFQH

-102 EQEVAT
+102 EQEVAA

-115 FEVMVLIMFLYFEA
+115 FEVMVLIMFLYF
-129 QQPDVALVEV
+129 QDQPLDVALVEV

-164 HQDLLGSTLGEIAE
+164 HQDLLGLTLGEIAE

-183 IKESVPVVL
+183 IKENVPVVL

-202 CRHIAQDK
+202 CRQIALDK
-210 QASVYQ
+210 QAPVYQ

-228 SNADLELSELVLG
+228 SNTDINLSELVLG

-269 QPQLIQQALAQTNW
+269 QPQLIQQALAQTSW

-289 VVQEPKIYL
+289 VAQAPKIYL

-315 VQDEPVTILFS
+315 EQEEPVTILFS

-338 LLEEK
+338 LLDEK
-343 LPHTPLVLTSFAYD
+343 LPHTALVLTSFAYD

-375 QFIEDWQSSEQG
+375 QFIEDWQSRKQG
-387 MLIVTGSL
+387 ILIVTGSL

-403 IFNTQQKSKANQS
+403 L
-416 SVFKPLSTNNWF
+416 FKK

>member
-37 VIHVAGTNGK
+37 IIHVAGTNGK
-47 GSTIAFMRQLFQTHG
+47 GSTIAFMRQLFQAHG

-73 VSVHDRICIDSQSIS
+73 VSVHDRICIDSQPIS
-88 DPDFQR
+88 DHDFQH
-94 YLQKVYDL
+94 YLQQVYDL

-115 FEVMVLIMFLYFEA
+115 FEVMVLIMFLYFQD
-129 QQPDVALVEV
+129 QQLDVALVEV

-153 ALSVITSIGMD
+153 ALSVITSIGLD

-183 IKESVPVVL
+183 IKENVPVVL

-202 CRHIAQDK
+202 CRQIALEK
-210 QASVYQ
+210 QAPVYQ

-228 SNADLELSELVLG
+228 SNADRDLSELVLG
-241 LAGHHQEENAA
+241 LAGPHQEENAA

-260 YMTNIQKDI
+260 YMASIQEATF
-269 QPQLIQQALAQTNW
+269 PPLIKNALAQTSW

-289 VVQEPKIYL
+289 VAQEPTIYL

-315 VQDEPVTILFS
+315 EQEEPVTILFS

-363 NRQGRDYVENYQ
+363 NRQSREYVEDYRA
-375 QFIEDWQSSEQG
+375 FIEDWQSSKQG

-395 YFISEVRR
+395 YFISEVRQ
-403 IFNTQQKSKANQS
+403 IFKK
-416 SVFKPLSTNNWF
+416 

>member
-1 MLENWLNT
+1 MLENWLNA
-9 KQGQVFHY
+9 KQGQAFHY

-47 GSTIAFMRQLFQTHG
+47 GSTIAFLRQLFQTHG

-73 VSVHDRICIDSQSIS
+73 VSVHDRICIDSQPIS
-88 DPDFQR
+88 DSDFQD

-108 RYEPFRY
+108 RYESFRY
-115 FEVMVLIMFLYFEA
+115 FEVMVLIMFLYFQD
-129 QQPDVALVEV
+129 QQLDVALVEV

-183 IKESVPVVL
+183 IKDSVPVVL

-202 CRHIAQDK
+202 CRQIALDK
-210 QASVYQ
+210 QAPVYQ

-228 SNADLELSELVLG
+228 RNADINLSELVLG
-241 LAGHHQEENAA
+241 LAGPHQEENAA

-260 YMTNIQKDI
+260 YMASTQEATF
-269 QPQLIQQALAQTNW
+269 PPLIKTALAQTSW
-283 PGRLEL
+283 AGRLEL
-289 VVQEPKIYL
+289 VAQEPKIYL

-307 ERLVEFIQ
+307 ERLIEFIQ
-315 VQDEPVTILFS
+315 EQEEPVTILFS

-363 NRQGRDYVENYQ
+363 NRQGREYVENYQ
-375 QFIEDWQSSEQG
+375 QFIEDWQSAGQG
-387 MLIVTGSL
+387 ILIITGSL
-395 YFISEVRR
+395 YFISEVRQ
-403 IFNTQQKSKANQS
+403 IFKK
-416 SVFKPLSTNNWF
+416 

>member
-31 PQFAVP
+31 PEFAVP

-47 GSTIAFMRQLFQTHG
+47 GSTIAFLRQLFQAHG

-73 VSVHDRICIDSQSIS
+73 VSVHDRICINSLPIS
-88 DPDFQR
+88 DYDFQR

-102 EQEVAT
+102 EQEVAA

-115 FEVMVLIMFLYFEA
+115 FEVMVLIMFLYFKD
-129 QQPDVALVEV
+129 QQPDLALVEV

-153 ALSVITSIGMD
+153 ALSLITSIGMD
-164 HQDLLGSTLGEIAE
+164 HQDLLGSTLREIAE

-183 IKESVPVVL
+183 IKQNVPVVL
-192 GPLCPETTAI
+192 GPLCPATTAI
-202 CRHIAQDK
+202 CRQIAQDK

-241 LAGHHQEENAA
+241 LAGSHQEENAA

-260 YMTNIQKDI
+260 YMTDIQKDI
-269 QPQLIQQALAQTNW
+269 QPQLIKQALAQTNW
-283 PGRLEL
+283 AGRLEL

-315 VQDEPVTILFS
+315 EQEEPVTILFS

-357 GALSEE
+357 GAVSEE

-375 QFIEDWQSSEQG
+375 QFIEDWQSAGQG
-387 MLIVTGSL
+387 ILIVTGSL

-403 IFNTQQKSKANQS
+403 IFKK
-416 SVFKPLSTNNWF
+416 

>member
-47 GSTIAFMRQLFQTHG
+47 GSTIAFLRQLFQAHG

-73 VSVHDRICIDSQSIS
+73 VSVHDRICIDSQPIS
-88 DPDFQR
+88 DHDFQC

-102 EQEVAT
+102 EQEVAA

-115 FEVMVLIMFLYFEA
+115 FEVMVLIMFLYFKD
-129 QQPDVALVEV
+129 QQPDLALVEV

-183 IKESVPVVL
+183 IKENVPVVL
-192 GPLCPETTAI
+192 GPLSSETTAI
-202 CRHIAQDK
+202 CRHIALDK
-210 QASVYQ
+210 QASVHQ

-228 SNADLELSELVLG
+228 SNADIELSELVLG

-260 YMTNIQKDI
+260 YMASSQQAIS
-269 QPQLIQQALAQTNW
+269 PQLIQQALAQTSW

-289 VVQEPKIYL
+289 VAQEPKIYL

-307 ERLVEFIQ
+307 ERLLEFIQ
-315 VQDEPVTILFS
+315 EQEEPVTILFS

-343 LPHTPLVLTSFAYD
+343 LPHTALVLTSFAYD

-363 NRQGRDYVENYQ
+363 NRQGREYVENYQ

-387 MLIVTGSL
+387 ILIVTGSL

-403 IFNTQQKSKANQS
+403 IFKK
-416 SVFKPLSTNNWF
+416 

>member
-47 GSTIAFMRQLFQTHG
+47 GSTIAFMRQLFQAQG

-73 VSVHDRICIDSQSIS
+73 VSVHDRICIDSQPIS
-88 DPDFQR
+88 DPDFQH
-94 YLQKVYDL
+94 YLQNVYDL

-115 FEVMVLIMFLYFEA
+115 FEVMVLIMFLYFQD
-129 QQPDVALVEV
+129 QQPHVALVEV
-139 GIGGLLDTTNVVAP
+139 GIGGLLDTTNVVSP

-183 IKESVPVVL
+183 IKENVPVVL
-192 GPLCPETTAI
+192 GPLSPETTAI
-202 CRHIAQDK
+202 CRQISLDK
-210 QASVYQ
+210 QAPVYQ
-216 FGQEFTYKAGQF
+216 FGQEFSYKTGQF
-228 SNADLELSELVLG
+228 SNPDIDLSELVLG
-241 LAGHHQEENAA
+241 LEGPHQEENAA

-260 YMTNIQKDI
+260 YMASIQEATF
-269 QPQLIQQALAQTNW
+269 PPLIKNALAQTSW

-289 VVQEPKIYL
+289 VAQEPTIYL

-307 ERLVEFIQ
+307 ERLIEFIQ
-315 VQDEPVTILFS
+315 EQEEPVTILFS

-331 DFQEMLE
+331 DFREMLE

-343 LPHTPLVLTSFAYD
+343 LPHTPLVLTSFTYD

-363 NRQGRDYVENYQ
+363 NRQGRDYVANYQ
-375 QFIEDWQSSEQG
+375 QFVEDWQSSKQG
-387 MLIVTGSL
+387 ILIVTGSL

-403 IFNTQQKSKANQS
+403 M
-416 SVFKPLSTNNWF
+416 FKK

>member
-47 GSTIAFMRQLFQTHG
+47 GSTIAFLRQLFQAHG

-73 VSVHDRICIDSQSIS
+73 VSVHDRICIDSQPIS
-88 DPDFQR
+88 DHDFQC

-102 EQEVAT
+102 EQEVAA

-115 FEVMVLIMFLYFEA
+115 FEVMVLIMFLYFQD
-129 QQPDVALVEV
+129 QQPDLALVEV

-153 ALSVITSIGMD
+153 ALSLITSIGMD
-164 HQDLLGSTLGEIAE
+164 HQDLLGSTLREIAE

-183 IKESVPVVL
+183 IKENVPVVL

-210 QASVYQ
+210 QASVHQ

-228 SNADLELSELVLG
+228 SNTDLELSELVLG
-241 LAGHHQEENAA
+241 LAGQHQEENAA

-269 QPQLIQQALAQTNW
+269 QPQLIQQALAQTSW

-289 VVQEPKIYL
+289 VAQEPKIYL

-307 ERLVEFIQ
+307 ERLIEFIQ
-315 VQDEPVTILFS
+315 VQEEPVTILFS

-343 LPHTPLVLTSFAYD
+343 LPHTALVLTSFAYD

-363 NRQGRDYVENYQ
+363 NRQGRDYVEDYQ

-387 MLIVTGSL
+387 ILIVTGSL

-403 IFNTQQKSKANQS
+403 IFKK
-416 SVFKPLSTNNWF
+416 

>member
-9 KQGQVFHY
+9 KQGQLFHY

-47 GSTIAFMRQLFQTHG
+47 GSTIAFMRQLFQVHG

-73 VSVHDRICIDSQSIS
+73 VSVHDRICINSLPIS
-88 DPDFQR
+88 DHDFQH

-153 ALSVITSIGMD
+153 ALSLITSIGMD
-164 HQDLLGSTLGEIAE
+164 HQDLLGSTLREIAE

-183 IKESVPVVL
+183 IKENVPVVL
-192 GPLCPETTAI
+192 GPLSPETTAI
-202 CRHIAQDK
+202 CRQIAQDK
-210 QASVYQ
+210 QVFVYQ

-228 SNADLELSELVLG
+228 SNADIELSDLVLG
-241 LAGHHQEENAA
+241 LAGQHQEENAA

-269 QPQLIQQALAQTNW
+269 QPQLIKQALAQTSW

-289 VVQEPKIYL
+289 VAQEPKIYL

-307 ERLVEFIQ
+307 ERLIEFIQ
-315 VQDEPVTILFS
+315 EQEEPVTILFS

-331 DFQEMLE
+331 DFQEMLG

-343 LPHTPLVLTSFAYD
+343 LPHTALVLTSFAYD
-357 GALSEE
+357 GALSEK

-375 QFIEDWQSSEQG
+375 QFIEDWQSSKQG
-387 MLIVTGSL
+387 ILIVTGSL

-403 IFNTQQKSKANQS
+403 IFKK
-416 SVFKPLSTNNWF
+416 

>member
-9 KQGQVFHY
+9 KQGQVFRY

-47 GSTIAFMRQLFQTHG
+47 GSTIAFMRQLFQAHG

-73 VSVHDRICIDSQSIS
+73 VSVHDRICIDSQPIS
-88 DPDFQR
+88 APDFQH

-102 EQEVAT
+102 EQEVAA

-183 IKESVPVVL
+183 IKQNVPVVL
-192 GPLCPETTAI
+192 GPLSPETTAI
-202 CRHIAQDK
+202 CRQIALDK
-210 QASVYQ
+210 QAPVYQ
-216 FGQEFTYKAGQF
+216 FGQEFTYKARQF
-228 SNADLELSELVLG
+228 SNADINLSELVLG
-241 LAGHHQEENAA
+241 LEGPHQEENAA

-260 YMTNIQKDI
+260 YMTSIQKDI
-269 QPQLIQQALAQTNW
+269 QPLLIQQALAQTSW

-289 VVQEPKIYL
+289 VAQEPTIYL

-307 ERLVEFIQ
+307 ERLIEFIQ
-315 VQDEPVTILFS
+315 EQEEPVTILFS

-343 LPHTPLVLTSFAYD
+343 LPYTPLVLTSFAYD

-363 NRQGRDYVENYQ
+363 NRQGRDYVENYP
-375 QFIEDWQSSEQG
+375 QFIEDWQSSKQG
-387 MLIVTGSL
+387 ILIVTGSL
-395 YFISEVRR
+395 YFISEVR
-403 IFNTQQKSKANQS
+403 QM
-416 SVFKPLSTNNWF
+416 FKK